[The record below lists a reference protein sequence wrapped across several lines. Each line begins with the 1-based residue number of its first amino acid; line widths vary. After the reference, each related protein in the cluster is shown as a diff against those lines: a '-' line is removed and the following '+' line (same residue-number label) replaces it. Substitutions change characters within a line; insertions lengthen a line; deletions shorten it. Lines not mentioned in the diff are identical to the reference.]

1 VTIERYLVAEDCG
14 QALNPMI
21 VEGQQHGAVALGLG
35 GALRERVVYDGS
47 GQNVTGSFADYAMS
61 IASDLPLIDVQSFHS
76 PSQRIPTG
84 SKGMSEGGVM
94 GAIGAASSAL
104 NDALAPFGI
113 ATARQPLSAPA
124 LFTLLHERAVR
135 LHSAPS
141 QPYFPANLKFGRIG
155 WPLRLHIECHTTGGQ
170 NQPCLPYSAACS
182 AWLYQFHLS
191 FASMRS

>member
-1 VTIERYLVAEDCG
+1 MEPGIEAHRAFDPPAMTYSNATHICEAVVDCETGQVTIERYLVAEDCG
-14 QALNPMI
+14 QVLNPMI

-61 IASDLPLIDVQSFHS
+61 IASDLPLIDVRSFHS

-141 QPYFPANLKFGRIG
+141 QP
-155 WPLRLHIECHTTGGQ
+155 
-170 NQPCLPYSAACS
+170 
-182 AWLYQFHLS
+182 
-191 FASMRS
+191 